1 MKDEFGSHESDPDS
15 NHGFHHRGTE
25 TQRHREIGIHQ
36 NGSGSVSL
44 CLCGEIRGSDHFVTV
59 ARNDSKAYI
68 ASCPLGLSP

>member
-1 MKDEFGSHESDPDS
+1 MNSEAMNPIRIPITDFT
-15 NHGFHHRGTE
+15 TE
-25 TQRHREIGIHQ
+25 AQRHREIGIHQ